1 MTDDVSGAGAYR
13 DQTNDEK
20 HHDAL
25 NDVRRLL
32 RHGCNILGET
42 GQSNRRREP
51 SQDLQISACDS
62 DPPRRIRSPA
72 ALPLHSSVE
81 TTELAYEGREFHL
94 LFTARS
100 ECKTPM
106 GDLILVTTDD
116 CHFCERAETVL
127 DGLGVARREIPV
139 DSEEAG
145 ALAARGIALAFLP
158 VLTDGSRIIA
168 YGRFSEKH
176 LRRELDAEPV
186 S

>member
-94 LFTARS
+94 LVML
-100 ECKTPM
+100 E
-106 GDLILVTTDD
+106 
-116 CHFCERAETVL
+116 HFKME
-127 DGLGVARREIPV
+127 G
-139 DSEEAG
+139 
-145 ALAARGIALAFLP
+145 LP
-158 VLTDGSRIIA
+158 VPTFDDGQMADLVA
-168 YGRFSEKH
+168 YLHS
-176 LRRELDAEPV
+176 EPV
-186 S
+186 AAAAATNG